1 MNIKFI
7 RGAYNSYNASTHQ
20 DAIYFA
26 TDKQV
31 IIVNGVEYGISSEL
45 AAQLE
50 DAVLSVSFTSPNTI
64 VFWHKDGNNTT
75 VTIPNASTTS
85 AGLMTAEMV
94 NKLNAIEESIEG
106 FTIGSENESITIGGS
121 EGNIDLSVN
130 VAADDKI
137 LSINNGISSTL
148 NVVKV
153 DTGLSANMKERYDI
167 TGINGTVIGSIP
179 VYKDSSL
186 QSAEKEGQG
195 IKFTYLLADGTTS
208 EVTVDLSEFV
218 IEEEFKDGLE
228 VKSNNV
234 YVKIDSSSEK
244 YLTVSANGI
253 ALNGIDSAIATAVS
267 DIEAADITSDAV
279 AADST
284 HVAVDGTNVQAAID
298 DLSKAIKTEET
309 TREAAFTWIDL

>member
-50 DAVLSVSFTSPNTI
+50 NAVLSVSFTSPNTI
-64 VFWHKDGNNTT
+64 VFGHKDGNNTT

-130 VAADDKI
+130 VAANDKI

-253 ALNGIDSAIATAVS
+253 ALNGIDSAIATAVG
-267 DIEAADITSDAV
+267 DIDAADITSDAV